1 MPLVVRTRRQQWHFE
16 VATEFA
22 DKIHGDTGV
31 NASLLV
37 VEVGCR
43 AERKYRLM
51 PDAWIDMDAEGA
63 IAVESDEVRGLHIIA
78 GFGEQCDEGRMIAW
92 REDLAPSGW

>member
-1 MPLVVRTRRQQWHFE
+1 MPLVVRTWRQQWHFE

-78 GFGEQCDEGRMIAW
+78 GSSEQCDEGGMTAR
-92 REDLAPSGW
+92 